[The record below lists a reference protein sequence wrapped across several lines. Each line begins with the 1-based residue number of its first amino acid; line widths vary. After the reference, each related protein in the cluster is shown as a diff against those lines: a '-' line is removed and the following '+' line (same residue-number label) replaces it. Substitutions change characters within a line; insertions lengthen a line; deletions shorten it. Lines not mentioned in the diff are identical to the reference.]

1 MSDVLHKFCREYM
14 RVQPTVPIR
23 FSQLSVLNILCSTP
37 GPHTPMMLAK
47 VLGVSRPMI
56 ASHLSAL
63 QVAGLVVRMTSPD
76 DGRSMYILPTKKG
89 KTLFEKTNRDMEKI
103 NSNLAKKM
111 GQKNFQTLL
120 KLVSQAI
127 DVLSD
132 AQA

>member
-1 MSDVLHKFCREYM
+1 MSDVLLKFCREYM

-23 FSQLSVLNILCSTP
+23 FSQLSVLNVLCSTP

-76 DGRSMYILPTKKG
+76 DGRSMYILPTKK
-89 KTLFEKTNRDMEKI
+89 I

-120 KLVSQAI
+120 KLISQAS